1 MNLYDNENKIIES
14 FQKIKSDEILLVSEN
29 NNNEKILQSIYNK
42 ENWKY
47 WINSSG
53 KSDLPPDFYS
63 NEFELIMNIMRVDN
77 HAYKNSKGQIINPTL
92 QMESKIYKEIMESK
106 IVKDINFKGDINVIA
121 RTDLPSDEDHNYKY
135 YLENFKRIVNKHN
148 DKIENYKRNHPK
160 FKSIFFAFD
169 ESSGYINTKRKQN
182 TRMVGQEVKAKI
194 HFWFM
199 DKEFLNIIKE
209 LKIDY
214 FIWYAPYKYYIGIN
228 PKILPKVCIYN
239 LKEINKI
246 NLIEYDMDTMIS
258 SEI

>member
-1 MNLYDNENKIIES
+1 M
-14 FQKIKSDEILLVSEN
+14 IKLPD
-29 NNNEKILQSIYNK
+29 
-42 ENWKY
+42 KY
-47 WINSSG
+47 
-53 KSDLPPDFYS
+53 
-63 NEFELIMNIMRVDN
+63 E
-77 HAYKNSKGQIINPTL
+77 INPTGYPFSPVL
-92 QMESKIYKEIMESK
+92 SIRGKEIIVTSGTCCDDYDGTIPEDIETQSRNTLLACERFLKDAGAELSDVFNVEVYMNDLKDWDAFNKIYKEIMESK